1 MKYGNPLDGWMAT
14 AFLMQAQAMSRL
26 SLATDSDIMYILG
39 ESVRAA

>member
-14 AFLMQAQAMSRL
+14 AFFMQAMSRL